1 VLVGLSTVAGAFTE
15 PIVREMA
22 RKVERPIIFP
32 LSNPTS
38 HCEAKAEDLIEWTN
52 GKALVA
58 TGSPF
63 APVPYGDKKI
73 AIAQCNNVYIF
84 PAVGLGVVAA
94 NASRVTDGML
104 LAAAHTLAEN
114 SPALHDAS
122 AQLLPLLTDIR
133 RVAAEM
139 AYAVGLAAQQEG
151 VAPKTTPEE
160 LRARVQQSQWAP
172 EYSSIDYSD
181 RVQIEVTQ

>member
-1 VLVGLSTVAGAFTE
+1 
-15 PIVREMA
+15 
-22 RKVERPIIFP
+22 VERPIIFP

-38 HCEAKAEDLIEWTN
+38 HAEAKAEDLIEWTN

-58 TGSPF
+58 SGSPF
-63 APVPYGDKKI
+63 APVPYGDTQI

-94 NASRVTDGML
+94 KASRVTDRML
-104 LAAAHTLAEN
+104 LAAAHALAEN
-114 SPALHDAS
+114 SPALHDPS
-122 AQLLPLLTDIR
+122 AQLLPYLTDIR

-139 AYAVGLAAQQEG
+139 AFAIGLVAQQEG

-160 LRARVQQSQWAP
+160 LRARIEKSQWAP
-172 EYSSIDYSD
+172 EYSPVGNSD
-181 RVQIEVTQ
+181 NVQLEVIQ

>member
-1 VLVGLSTVAGAFTE
+1 MRLVHELQGLMSDDMTVCLDMGS
-15 PIVREMA
+15 
-22 RKVERPIIFP
+22 FP

-38 HCEAKAEDLIEWTN
+38 HCEAKAKDLIEWTN

-63 APVPYGDKKI
+63 APVQYGDKKI

-104 LAAAHTLAEN
+104 LAAAHALAEN
-114 SPALHDAS
+114 SPALHDPS
-122 AQLLPLLTDIR
+122 AQLLPYLTDIR
-133 RVAAEM
+133 RVAAEV
-139 AYAVGLAAQQEG
+139 AFAVGLAAQQEG
-151 VAPKTTPEE
+151 VAPKTTSEE
-160 LRARVQQSQWAP
+160 LRARIQQSQWAP
-172 EYSSIDYSD
+172 EYCSIHGSD
-181 RVQIEVTQ
+181 TGHLEVTR